1 MVNYSFIAFSSA
13 NNGTV
18 PFVFFYRT
26 LVFLFA
32 RRLIETFDYVHQE
45 KKKWKKKILNDSV
58 LSLVM
63 QRIDLGAISSLQIIN
78 FV

>member
-13 NNGTV
+13 NNGTI

-26 LVFLFA
+26 LVFLFV
-32 RRLIETFDYVHQE
+32 RRLIETFDYVHQT
-45 KKKWKKKILNDSV
+45 WRKKILNDSV

-63 QRIDLGAISSLQIIN
+63 QRIDLGAISSLKIIN